1 MKSMRQYATYAALAL
16 NGWVNHGLAVWGEMP
31 DPRFPIP
38 QKRRGQSGV
47 AKARRAA
54 KSRKRRVK

>member
-1 MKSMRQYATYAALAL
+1 MKSIRSYATYAALAL
-16 NGWVNHGLAVWGEMP
+16 NGWLHDITA

-47 AKARRAA
+47 AQARCAA
-54 KSRKRRVK
+54 KSRTRMVK